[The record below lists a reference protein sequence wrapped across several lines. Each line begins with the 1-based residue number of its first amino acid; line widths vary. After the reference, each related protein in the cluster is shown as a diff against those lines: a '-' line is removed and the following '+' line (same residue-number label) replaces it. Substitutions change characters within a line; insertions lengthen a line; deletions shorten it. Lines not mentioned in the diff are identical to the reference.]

1 MYRNYSFPPLIC
13 QYKFMILFLF
23 VISSKTNVLFC
34 AILHKKR
41 DSISEISQTTTL
53 NYPYTCSI
61 NRSITS
67 KAAPSAAAPV
77 L

>member
-41 DSISEISQTTTL
+41 DSISEISLFLMIAQTIQISDFP
-53 NYPYTCSI
+53 NYGSI
-61 NRSITS
+61 WI
-67 KAAPSAAAPV
+67 V
-77 L
+77 F